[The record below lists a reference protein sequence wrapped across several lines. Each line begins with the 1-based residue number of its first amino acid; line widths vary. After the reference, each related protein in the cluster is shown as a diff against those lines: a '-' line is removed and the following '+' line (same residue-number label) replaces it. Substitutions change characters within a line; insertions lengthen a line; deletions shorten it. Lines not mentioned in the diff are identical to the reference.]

1 MSQND
6 DLLLAFEKAAFS
18 GGYLKYYESK
28 RGNFRN
34 SLRVYPGIWK
44 GLMLLNEIWM
54 REFGDLSHQR
64 DPNRGLP
71 IQLFMVAHSHL
82 LASIELGFSG
92 LIKEACNTMRMG
104 IEAIYHACRILAD
117 PKLQRVWLGK
127 TQRTPEAAREFEQAF
142 DKDRTKNFQALRLA
156 DLLRHWEDYS
166 EWSHTNLEALVGRL
180 RYEPAA
186 AVPGTSLLTRR
197 IGVLYFE
204 NDPRVLATRLIG
216 LLEAAWSMEK
226 VFFERFA
233 DRLKLDN
240 VLLQKR
246 KEFVTFFQSLTI
258 ETFKRFDI
266 TVSATPPPPRRPKK
280 PERDP
285 RAP

>member
-1 MSQND
+1 
-6 DLLLAFEKAAFS
+6 
-18 GGYLKYYESK
+18 
-28 RGNFRN
+28 
-34 SLRVYPGIWK
+34 
-44 GLMLLNEIWM
+44 
-54 REFGDLSHQR
+54 
-64 DPNRGLP
+64 
-71 IQLFMVAHSHL
+71 
-82 LASIELGFSG
+82 LG
-92 LIKEACNTMRMG
+92 
-104 IEAIYHACRILAD
+104 
-117 PKLQRVWLGK
+117 
-127 TQRTPEAAREFEQAF
+127 
-142 DKDRTKNFQALRLA
+142 LA

-180 RYEPAA
+180 TYEPATA
-186 AVPGTSLLTRR
+186 IPGTSLLTRR

-246 KEFVTFFQSLTI
+246 KEFVTFFQNLTI

-266 TVSATPPPPRRPKK
+266 TVPATPPPPRRPKK

-285 RAP
+285 KAP